1 MATIN
6 GRPTQYRITLK
17 ELRELMENRG
27 REGIQRVADYGG
39 TAGIMER
46 LYTSEDK
53 GLSGNKL
60 DIEHRRETFGS
71 NVIPPKPPKT
81 FFQLVCEAVQDITL
95 IILIVSA
102 LISLGLSF
110 YKPEDE
116 DEGEEGD
123 YYRKLRKKIWENLIH
138 FLSENLIHF
147 PTIYY
152 IFNEKSSTT
161 F

>member
-27 REGIQRVADYGG
+27 REGIQKLSEFGG
-39 TAGIMER
+39 IQGVMER
-46 LYTSEDK
+46 LYTSEEK
-53 GLSGNKL
+53 GLSGNKA
-60 DIEHRRETFGS
+60 DVDHRRETFGS

-95 IILIVSA
+95 IILIISA
-102 LISLGLSF
+102 LISLLLSF

-116 DEGEEGD
+116 EDDG
-123 YYRKLRKKIWENLIH
+123 KL
-138 FLSENLIHF
+138 
-147 PTIYY
+147 
-152 IFNEKSSTT
+152 NELWL
-161 F
+161 FW